1 MASFAPWLVVL
12 AGVFG
17 AGRAHATDIA
27 IKLSGTGSSVV
38 GQQTFDD
45 AVHRALAGTRYSVV
59 TADKAAYALE
69 VDVKQTGADYNFKL
83 RLVEK
88 KSSRVVV
95 DHDGRCTGCD
105 DVEAAN
111 RLRLAT
117 ESVLVAGLETPVL
130 AAPSAS
136 ASASSSGALPSTPGE
151 SPRTSAWVRA
161 LPWVGLLGVAGASA
175 AVHAH
180 YRCRQSAG
188 EADGCTVPLVGLAS
202 LGVLSAGLAVGTS
215 LSLAVRDPSTSEGS
229 ELRWAPWVIL
239 VSGVAA
245 GVSGAGIL
253 AEHGYGHDGI
263 KALGFASIGAGAA
276 VAVAAVGAIIKAPDS
291 AGRLAFSISPS
302 SVGLSARF

>member
-45 AVHRALAGTRYSVV
+45 AVHRALVGTRYSVV

-83 RLVEK
+83 RLLEK

-130 AAPSAS
+130 AVPSAS
-136 ASASSSGALPSTPGE
+136 GAMPSASGE
-151 SPRTSAWVRA
+151 SPRTSAWARA

-180 YRCRQSAG
+180 YRCRQSSG
-188 EADGCTVPLVGLAS
+188 QADGCTVPLVGLTS

-215 LSLAVRDPSTSEGS
+215 LSLAVRDPSPTEGS

-245 GVSGAGIL
+245 GVSGAGIV

-263 KALGFASIGAGAA
+263 KALGFVSIGAGAA
-276 VAVAAVGAIIKAPDS
+276 VAVAAVGAIIKAPEN
-291 AGRLAFSISPS
+291 AGSLAFSLSPS

>member
-1 MASFAPWLVVL
+1 M
-12 AGVFG
+12 
-17 AGRAHATDIA
+17 
-27 IKLSGTGSSVV
+27 
-38 GQQTFDD
+38 
-45 AVHRALAGTRYSVV
+45 
-59 TADKAAYALE
+59 
-69 VDVKQTGADYNFKL
+69 
-83 RLVEK
+83 
-88 KSSRVVV
+88 
-95 DHDGRCTGCD
+95 
-105 DVEAAN
+105 
-111 RLRLAT
+111 
-117 ESVLVAGLETPVL
+117 
-130 AAPSAS
+130 
-136 ASASSSGALPSTPGE
+136 PGE
-151 SPRTSAWVRA
+151 PPPRTSAWVRA

-180 YRCRQSAG
+180 YRCRQSSG

-215 LSLAVRDPSTSEGS
+215 LSLAVRDSSPTEGS

-263 KALGFASIGAGAA
+263 KALGFVSIGAGAA